1 MRFLEGLIFTSL
13 AAGAHLSLW
22 AVSPTFSGA
31 SGSDGGGNG
40 PITIATASVEHT
52 ALAAAWQR
60 PPVAEQ
66 TLAAAMDAPA
76 AEDAARVAVDS
87 ISPAI
92 PVPTAL
98 PLLVAPMPT
107 PQAPTVP
114 QIDTTSAAPPA
125 PTVTRPKARPTP
137 PPTLARATPA
147 APAQTEKAAGG
158 GVRRAPADRADT
170 STLNA
175 ADVARSDALRAQ
187 WGAAIYAK
195 VRRNMRYPANA
206 RATGTASLALQ
217 IASNGSLQNLR
228 LTRSSGSA
236 VLDRAALRAVSQ
248 AGRFDR
254 APKGLTGDVHRFS
267 LSLTFT
273 Q

>member
-31 SGSDGGGNG
+31 SGADGGGNG

-52 ALAAAWQR
+52 ALAASWQR

-92 PVPTAL
+92 PMPTAL
-98 PLLVAPMPT
+98 PLLVPPMPT

-137 PPTLARATPA
+137 PPALARATPA

-158 GVRRAPADRADT
+158 GVRRAQWPRRVAGPA
-170 STLNA
+170 
-175 ADVARSDALRAQ
+175 
-187 WGAAIYAK
+187 G
-195 VRRNMRYPANA
+195 
-206 RATGTASLALQ
+206 G
-217 IASNGSLQNLR
+217 G
-228 LTRSSGSA
+228 G
-236 VLDRAALRAVSQ
+236 
-248 AGRFDR
+248 
-254 APKGLTGDVHRFS
+254 
-267 LSLTFT
+267 
-273 Q
+273 